1 MCGIFG
7 MVSQHGVDPDLL
19 WFGTHSVRH
28 RGPDDWGFVS
38 LAPFEKC
45 TERWRYWRR
54 WKERQH
60 AREYGIGLGSRRLSI
75 LDLSEAGR
83 QPMNL
88 RGTELWIIWNGE
100 IYNYRELRAELAA
113 DHCFT
118 TESDTE
124 VLLAAYEKWGSECL
138 GRLNGMFALAIWDGR
153 RERVFLA
160 RDRFGEKP
168 LYYAHYNGRFVFA
181 SELKQFLEDSEFE
194 REVDRSALADFLL
207 LSLQDHDERTFYAHV
222 KQLRAGHWMEIDI
235 RGGVRGPYRYWM
247 PEITDDLD
255 ASRDKWFGEELPFL
269 LRDSIRLRLRSDV
282 RVGICL
288 SGGLDSTAIC
298 SLAAAQVSDPA
309 SLAAYTMSFPGYSE
323 DELSS
328 AEEVAKRAGVQHA
341 HSTFRA
347 HDLWERLHAFVHSQ
361 DGPTGGASTFASSR
375 VFEMARED
383 GTIVLLNGQGGDELF
398 AGYDKFYFMWLR
410 QLIARGR
417 WLRFAASAGSYFR
430 ENGVNRWNLAQGRR
444 YVGPFLRNRMMGMW
458 QFSVPEMRNQTAE
471 TIDLGGSEGLNRRL
485 WRDISE
491 FSLPCL
497 LHWEDRN
504 SMAAGT
510 EARLPFLDHRL
521 VEAVLSTS
529 ARTKLKNGFTKYSLR
544 CAMDGLLPAEICWQK
559 KKRGFETPAR
569 QWFKT
574 DLAPQI
580 EELLSQRGSPL
591 SEFFEM
597 DRLLAQFKVYEKGS
611 SGSLT
616 ENEWFK
622 LVGTSIWLEQLKS
635 SSRRPVPEA
644 ALAVQ

>member
-1 MCGIFG
+1 MI
-7 MVSQHGVDPDLL
+7 SERGVDPDLL

-45 TERWRYWRR
+45 MDGCRYWRR
-54 WKERQH
+54 WDERQH
-60 AREYGIGLGSRRLSI
+60 AREYRIGFGSRRLSI

-88 RGTELWIIWNGE
+88 RGTKLWIVWNGE
-100 IYNYRELRAELAA
+100 IYNYRELRTELAA

-118 TESDTE
+118 TETDTE

-138 GRLNGMFALAIWDGR
+138 GRLHGMFALAIWDGS
-153 RERVFLA
+153 RECMFLA

-168 LYYAHYNGRFVFA
+168 LYYTHCDGRFVFA
-181 SELKQFLEDSEFE
+181 SELKQFLEDGEFE
-194 REVDRSALADFLL
+194 REIDRPALGDFLL
-207 LSLQDHDERTFYAHV
+207 LSLQDHNEHTFYERV
-222 KQLRAGHWMEIDI
+222 KQLRAGHGMEIDI
-235 RGGVRGPYRYWM
+235 RGRVRGPYRYWM

-255 ASRDKWFGEELPFL
+255 TSRDKTFNEELPFL
-269 LRDSIRLRLRSDV
+269 LRESIRLRLRSDV
-282 RVGICL
+282 RAGICL
-288 SGGLDSTAIC
+288 SGGLDSTTIC
-298 SLAAAQVSDPA
+298 SLAAAQVSDPG
-309 SLAAYTMSFPGYSE
+309 SLSAYTMSFPGYSE

-328 AEEVAKRAGVQHA
+328 AEEIARRTGVQHA
-341 HSTFRA
+341 HSTFCAR
-347 HDLWERLHAFVHSQ
+347 DLWESFQDFVYFQ
-361 DGPTGGASTFASSR
+361 DGPTGGASTFASWR
-375 VFEMARED
+375 VFKTARED
-383 GTIVLLNGQGGDELF
+383 GTVVLLNGQGGDELF
-398 AGYDKFYFMWLR
+398 AGYDKFYFLWLR
-410 QLIARGR
+410 HLIARGQ
-417 WLRFAASAGSYFR
+417 WWRFAASAGSYFR
-430 ENGVNRWNLAQGRR
+430 ENGVNRWNFAQGRR

-458 QFSVPEMRNQTAE
+458 QFSVPEMRKRTTE
-471 TIDLGGSEGLNRRL
+471 TIDLGGGEGLNRRL

-491 FSLPCL
+491 LSLPCL

-510 EARLPFLDHRL
+510 EARLPFLDHTL

-529 ARTKLKNGFTKYSLR
+529 VHTKLKNGFTKYSLR
-544 CAMDGLLPAEICWQK
+544 RAVDGLLPAGICWQK

-580 EELLSQRGSPL
+580 KELLSQRDGPL
-591 SEFFEM
+591 SEFFEI

-622 LVGTSIWLEQLKS
+622 LVGTSIWLEQLDS
-635 SSRRPVPEA
+635 SSRRPAPEA
-644 ALAVQ
+644 AMAVQ

>member
-1 MCGIFG
+1 MI
-7 MVSQHGVDPDLL
+7 SERGVDPDLL

-45 TERWRYWRR
+45 TDSCRYWRR
-54 WKERQH
+54 WDERRH
-60 AREYGIGLGSRRLSI
+60 AREYRIGLGSRRLSI

-88 RGTELWIIWNGE
+88 RGTKLWIVWNGE
-100 IYNYRELRAELAA
+100 IYNYRELRSELAA
-113 DHCFT
+113 DHCFL
-118 TESDTE
+118 TETDTE
-124 VLLAAYEKWGSECL
+124 VLLAAYEKWGTECL

-153 RERVFLA
+153 RKCMFVA

-168 LYYAHYNGRFVFA
+168 LYYAHHNGRFVFA
-181 SELKQFLEDSEFE
+181 SELKQFLEDSQFE
-194 REVDRSALADFLL
+194 REIDRPTLADFLL
-207 LSLQDHDERTFYAHV
+207 LSLQDHDERTFYERV
-222 KQLRAGHWMEIDI
+222 KQLRAGHWMEIGI

-247 PEITDDLD
+247 PEIADDLD
-255 ASRDKWFGEELPFL
+255 TSRDKWFGEELPFL

-288 SGGLDSTAIC
+288 SGGLDSTTIC
-298 SLAAAQVSDPA
+298 SLATAQVSDPA
-309 SLAAYTMSFPGYSE
+309 SLSAYTISFPGYSE

-328 AEEVAKRAGVQHA
+328 AEEIAKRTGVQHA
-341 HSTFRA
+341 HSTFCAR
-347 HDLWERLHAFVHSQ
+347 DLWERLEDFVYFQ
-361 DGPTGGASTFASSR
+361 DGPTGGASTFASWR
-375 VFEMARED
+375 VFKTARED
-383 GTIVLLNGQGGDELF
+383 GTVVLLNGQGSDELF
-398 AGYDKFYFMWLR
+398 AGYDKFYFFWLR
-410 QLIARGR
+410 HLIARGR
-417 WLRFAASAGSYFR
+417 WLRFAASAGTYFR
-430 ENGVNRWNLAQGRR
+430 ENGVNRWNVAHGRR
-444 YVGPFLRNRMMGMW
+444 YVTPFLRNRMMGMW
-458 QFSVPEMRNQTAE
+458 QFSTPEMRKGTTEA
-471 TIDLGGSEGLNRRL
+471 IDFGGGEGLNRRL
-485 WRDISE
+485 WRDTSE

-529 ARTKLKNGFTKYSLR
+529 VHTKLKNGFTKYSLR
-544 CAMDGLLPAEICWQK
+544 RAMDGLLPAGICWQT

-580 EELLSQRGSPL
+580 KELLSQPDGPL

-597 DRLLAQFKVYEKGS
+597 DRLFAQFRVYEKGS

-622 LVGTSIWLEQLKS
+622 LVGTSIWLEQLNS
-635 SSRRPVPEA
+635 SFRKPAPEA
-644 ALAVQ
+644 ALAVH